1 MFTCYWLIT
10 KIQYHKNIILS
21 TIVTNSTFLSAY
33 FSNQHSPLLF
43 IYYNIKE
50 MIVDLKE
57 LDIDVKIQS
66 TINFLTNAINKK
78 DSDKSEIWQ
87 AYSWLE
93 YSILLVRLKKYN
105 LLDNLPK
112 NELKTNK
119 MQKKKQPEL
128 YLIKARNLLWSLDY
142 NDDEQILNSLRESRD
157 LLKNFLNTKK

>member
-1 MFTCYWLIT
+1 
-10 KIQYHKNIILS
+10 
-21 TIVTNSTFLSAY
+21 
-33 FSNQHSPLLF
+33 
-43 IYYNIKE
+43 

-66 TINFLTNAINKK
+66 SINFLTNAINKK

-119 MQKKKQPEL
+119 MQEKVEPEL
-128 YLIKARNLLWSLDY
+128 NLIKARNLLCSLDY
-142 NDDEQILNSLRESRD
+142 NDDEQILNSLREARD

>member
-1 MFTCYWLIT
+1 
-10 KIQYHKNIILS
+10 
-21 TIVTNSTFLSAY
+21 
-33 FSNQHSPLLF
+33 
-43 IYYNIKE
+43 

-66 TINFLTNAINKK
+66 SINFLTNAINKK

-105 LLDNLPK
+105 LLDNLPNNLPK

-119 MQKKKQPEL
+119 MQEKVEPEL
-128 YLIKARNLLWSLDY
+128 NLIKARKLLWRLDY
-142 NDDEQILNSLRESRD
+142 DDDEQILNSLRESRD

>member
-1 MFTCYWLIT
+1 
-10 KIQYHKNIILS
+10 
-21 TIVTNSTFLSAY
+21 
-33 FSNQHSPLLF
+33 
-43 IYYNIKE
+43 

-66 TINFLTNAINKK
+66 SINFLTNAINKK

-119 MQKKKQPEL
+119 MQEKVEPEL
-128 YLIKARNLLWSLDY
+128 NLIKARNLLWCLDY
-142 NDDEQILNSLRESRD
+142 DDDEQILNSLRESRD
-157 LLKNFLNTKK
+157 LLKDFLNTKK

>member
-1 MFTCYWLIT
+1 
-10 KIQYHKNIILS
+10 
-21 TIVTNSTFLSAY
+21 
-33 FSNQHSPLLF
+33 
-43 IYYNIKE
+43 

-66 TINFLTNAINKK
+66 SINFLTNAINKK

-112 NELKTNK
+112 KELETNK
-119 MQKKKQPEL
+119 MQEKVEPEL
-128 YLIKARNLLWSLDY
+128 NLIKARNLLWSLDY
-142 NDDEQILNSLRESRD
+142 DDDEQILNSLRESRD

>member
-1 MFTCYWLIT
+1 
-10 KIQYHKNIILS
+10 
-21 TIVTNSTFLSAY
+21 
-33 FSNQHSPLLF
+33 
-43 IYYNIKE
+43 

-66 TINFLTNAINKK
+66 SIDFLTNAINKK
-78 DSDKSEIWQ
+78 DNDMSKIWQ

-112 NELKTNK
+112 NKLKTKK
-119 MQKKKQPEL
+119 MQEKIEPEL
-128 YLIKARNLLWSLDY
+128 NLIKARNLLWSLDY
-142 NDDEQILNSLRESRD
+142 NDDVQILNSLRESRD

>member
-1 MFTCYWLIT
+1 
-10 KIQYHKNIILS
+10 
-21 TIVTNSTFLSAY
+21 
-33 FSNQHSPLLF
+33 
-43 IYYNIKE
+43 

-66 TINFLTNAINKK
+66 SINFLTNAINKK

-112 NELKTNK
+112 NKLRTKK
-119 MQKKKQPEL
+119 MQEKVEPEL
-128 YLIKARNLLWSLDY
+128 NLIKARNLLWSLDY

-157 LLKNFLNTKK
+157 LLKDFLNTNK